1 MGEYKLSLYY
11 VYFYIYTII
20 IISILIFI
28 NTLYNLSVYGNLILN
43 KNSEDFILT
52 EHEYI
57 PNSKNYG
64 TSKLLIG
71 DTIDYKLFIS
81 ILVDNNFNY
90 SDKYF
95 TLNITR
101 TLLKFFIV
109 ITIISVS
116 FYILAWIWSNIAG
129 IDFEIDKCR
138 EFIIKECYFIN
149 DGNDGNDG
157 KDWIKLGII
166 MAIFLILF
174 SIFIVDI
181 TMPQKKYEKYI
192 IDGSEEDSLT
202 VNKYKY
208 VNLEKYL
215 NVDSNNSYV
224 FKGNDNIDILIN
236 HLKGYNIHTIKN
248 ISHIDNDIINDVQ
261 GDKLDEYNNFIDK
274 IKYVSAAIATAYDN
288 DKKIYEN
295 KDLDFIKLIIIFL
308 NNIKININDKKK
320 GLNETD
326 KDFLHPRVF
335 SNYIINIITGVIP
348 GISDIEDIKKN
359 KVEYYDLYNI
369 LIGGIP
375 LSIRNNIRNDNV
387 AAGEA
392 CSTNN
397 HDKKLNNID
406 GEKKFCI
413 YDNYLSDLKEY
424 LYTDSIWKNKLKGTL
439 IMILILAIISII
451 IIIILFIYIFVN
463 YNKEYK
469 KYAKITSVKLMRDSN
484 YKNVWYLGMGMII
497 NSLIKK

>member
-1 MGEYKLSLYY
+1 M
-11 VYFYIYTII
+11 
-20 IISILIFI
+20 IFI

-57 PNSKNYG
+57 PNSENYD

-101 TLLKFFIV
+101 TLLKIFIV

-116 FYILAWIWSNIAG
+116 FYILAWIWSELLAG
-129 IDFEIDKCR
+129 IDFKIDKCR

-149 DGNDGNDG
+149 DGNDG
-157 KDWIKLGII
+157 KDWVKLGII
-166 MAIFLILF
+166 IFIFLILCG
-174 SIFIVDI
+174 IFAVDI

-202 VNKYKY
+202 TNKYKY

-215 NVDSNNSYV
+215 NADSKNSYV
-224 FKGNDNIDILIN
+224 FKGNNDNIDILIN

-248 ISHIDNDIINDVQ
+248 ISPIDIKINDDR
-261 GDKLDEYNNFIDK
+261 GDKLDEYNKFIDN
-274 IKYVSAAIATAYDN
+274 IKNVSNVIATVYGN

-308 NNIKININDKKK
+308 NNIKINNNKKR
-320 GLNETD
+320 GLFETD
-326 KDFLHPRVF
+326 IDFLKVF

-375 LSIRNNIRNDNV
+375 LSIRNNIV
-387 AAGEA
+387 AGAS
-392 CSTNN
+392 CSTIN
-397 HDKKLNNID
+397 HDKKLNSID

-424 LYTDSIWKNKLKGTL
+424 LYTDSIWKNKLKGVL

-469 KYAKITSVKLMRDSN
+469 NYAKITSVKLIRDSN
-484 YKNVWYLGMGMII
+484 YKNVGYLGMGMII

>member
-57 PNSKNYG
+57 PNSENYD

-116 FYILAWIWSNIAG
+116 FSILAWIWSELLAG
-129 IDFEIDKCR
+129 IDFKIDKCR

-149 DGNDGNDG
+149 DGNDG
-157 KDWIKLGII
+157 KDWVKLGII
-166 MAIFLILF
+166 IFIFLILCG
-174 SIFIVDI
+174 IFVVDI

-202 VNKYKY
+202 TNKYKY
-208 VNLEKYL
+208 LNLEKYL
-215 NVDSNNSYV
+215 NADSKNSYV
-224 FKGNDNIDILIN
+224 FKGNNDNIDILIN

-248 ISHIDNDIINDVQ
+248 ISYIDKQ
-261 GDKLDEYNNFIDK
+261 DEYNKFIDK
-274 IKYVSAAIATAYDN
+274 IKNVSAVIATAYDN
-288 DKKIYEN
+288 KKIYEN

-308 NNIKININDKKK
+308 NNIKINNNKKR
-320 GLNETD
+320 GLFETD
-326 KDFLHPRVF
+326 IDFLKVF

-375 LSIRNNIRNDNV
+375 LSIRNNIV
-387 AAGEA
+387 AAGEKP
-392 CSTNN
+392 CSTIN
-397 HDKKLNNID
+397 HDKKLNSID

-424 LYTDSIWKNKLKGTL
+424 LYTDSIWKNKLKGVL

>member
-52 EHEYI
+52 EHEYM
-57 PNSKNYG
+57 PDSGNYD

-101 TLLKFFIV
+101 TLLKIFIV
-109 ITIISVS
+109 ITIISLS
-116 FYILAWIWSNIAG
+116 FCILAWIWSTLPG
-129 IDFEIDKCR
+129 IDFNIDTCHEI
-138 EFIIKECYFIN
+138 IIKECYFIN
-149 DGNDGNDG
+149 DVNNG
-157 KDWIKLGII
+157 KDRVKLGII
-166 MAIFLILF
+166 IVIFLILF

-181 TMPQKKYEKYI
+181 TMPRKKYEKYI
-192 IDGSEEDSLT
+192 IDKPEEDYLT
-202 VNKYKY
+202 KAKYKWL
-208 VNLEKYL
+208 NFEKYL
-215 NVDSNNSYV
+215 NSEGSIYEDN
-224 FKGNDNIDILIN
+224 NDNIDILIN

-248 ISHIDNDIINDVQ
+248 ISDIDKINDKT
-261 GDKLDEYNNFIDK
+261 GHKKDEYNKFISN
-274 IKYVSAAIATAYDN
+274 IKTFSAVIATKYDGDN
-288 DKKIYEN
+288 KIYEN

-308 NNIKININDKKK
+308 NNIKIYNNEKKM
-320 GLNETD
+320 GLLSETD
-326 KDFLHPRVF
+326 KDFLHPKIF
-335 SNYIINIITGVIP
+335 LNYIINIISGVIP

-359 KVEYYDLYNI
+359 KVENYDLYNI

-375 LSIRNNIRNDNV
+375 LSIRNNLV
-387 AAGEA
+387 TTGSS
-392 CSTNN
+392 CSNTNY
-397 HDKKLNNID
+397 KITLNSID
-406 GEKKFCI
+406 EEKKFCI
-413 YDNYLSDLKEY
+413 YDNYLLDLKEF
-424 LYTDSIWKNKLKGTL
+424 LYTDSIWKNKLKGAL
-439 IMILILAIISII
+439 IMILVLAIISII

-469 KYAKITSVKLMRDSN
+469 NYAKITSVKLIRDSN
-484 YKNVWYLGMGMII
+484 YKNAWYLGLGYII

>member
-57 PNSKNYG
+57 PNSENYD

-101 TLLKFFIV
+101 TLLKIFIV

-116 FYILAWIWSNIAG
+116 FYILAWIWSELLAG
-129 IDFEIDKCR
+129 IDFKIDKCR

-149 DGNDGNDG
+149 DGNNG
-157 KDWIKLGII
+157 KDWVKLGII
-166 MAIFLILF
+166 IFIFLILC
-174 SIFIVDI
+174 SIFAVDI

-202 VNKYKY
+202 TNKYKY

-215 NVDSNNSYV
+215 NADSKNSYV
-224 FKGNDNIDILIN
+224 FKGNNDNIDILIN

-248 ISHIDNDIINDVQ
+248 ISPIDIKINDDR
-261 GDKLDEYNNFIDK
+261 GDKLDEYNKFIDN
-274 IKYVSAAIATAYDN
+274 IKNVSNVIATVYGN

-308 NNIKININDKKK
+308 NNIKINNNKKR
-320 GLNETD
+320 GLFETD
-326 KDFLHPRVF
+326 IDFLKVF

-375 LSIRNNIRNDNV
+375 LSIRNNIV
-387 AAGEA
+387 AGAS
-392 CSTNN
+392 CSTN
-397 HDKKLNNID
+397 HEKKLNSID
-406 GEKKFCI
+406 VEKKSCI
-413 YDNYLSDLKEY
+413 YDNYLSDLKEF
-424 LYTDSIWKNKLKGTL
+424 LYTDSIWKNKLKGAL

-469 KYAKITSVKLMRDSN
+469 NYAKITSVKLIRDSN
-484 YKNVWYLGMGMII
+484 YKNVGYLGMGMII

>member
-57 PNSKNYG
+57 PNSENYD

-101 TLLKFFIV
+101 TLLKIFIV

-116 FYILAWIWSNIAG
+116 FYILAWIWSELLAG
-129 IDFEIDKCR
+129 IDFKIDKCR

-149 DGNDGNDG
+149 DGNDG
-157 KDWIKLGII
+157 KDWVKLGII
-166 MAIFLILF
+166 IFIFLILCG
-174 SIFIVDI
+174 IFVVDI

-202 VNKYKY
+202 TNKYKY

-215 NVDSNNSYV
+215 NADSKNSYV
-224 FKGNDNIDILIN
+224 FKGNNDNIDILIN

-248 ISHIDNDIINDVQ
+248 ISPIDIKINDDR
-261 GDKLDEYNNFIDK
+261 GDKLDEYNKFIDN
-274 IKYVSAAIATAYDN
+274 IKNVSNVIATVYGN

-308 NNIKININDKKK
+308 NNIKINNNKKR
-320 GLNETD
+320 GLFETD
-326 KDFLHPRVF
+326 IDFLKVF

-375 LSIRNNIRNDNV
+375 LSIRNNIV
-387 AAGEA
+387 AGAS
-392 CSTNN
+392 CSTIN
-397 HDKKLNNID
+397 HDKKLNSID

-424 LYTDSIWKNKLKGTL
+424 LYTDSIWKNKLKGAL

-469 KYAKITSVKLMRDSN
+469 NYAKITSVKLIRDSN
-484 YKNVWYLGMGMII
+484 YKNVGYLGMGMII

>member
-57 PNSKNYG
+57 PNSENYD

-101 TLLKFFIV
+101 TLLKIFIV

-116 FYILAWIWSNIAG
+116 FYILAWIWSELLAG
-129 IDFEIDKCR
+129 IDFKIDKCR

-149 DGNDGNDG
+149 DGNDG
-157 KDWIKLGII
+157 KDWVKLGII
-166 MAIFLILF
+166 IFIFLILCG
-174 SIFIVDI
+174 IFVVDI

-202 VNKYKY
+202 TNKYKY

-215 NVDSNNSYV
+215 NADSKNSYV
-224 FKGNDNIDILIN
+224 FKGNNDNIDILIN

-248 ISHIDNDIINDVQ
+248 ISPIDIKINDDR
-261 GDKLDEYNNFIDK
+261 GDKLDEYNKFIDN
-274 IKYVSAAIATAYDN
+274 IKNVSNVIATVYGN

-308 NNIKININDKKK
+308 NNIKINNNKKR
-320 GLNETD
+320 GLFETD
-326 KDFLHPRVF
+326 IDFLKVF

-375 LSIRNNIRNDNV
+375 LSIRNNIV
-387 AAGEA
+387 AGAS
-392 CSTNN
+392 CSTIN
-397 HDKKLNNID
+397 HDKKLNSID

-424 LYTDSIWKNKLKGTL
+424 LYTDSIWKNKLKGVL

-469 KYAKITSVKLMRDSN
+469 NYAKITSVKLIRDSN
-484 YKNVWYLGMGMII
+484 YKNVGYLGMGMII

>member
-57 PNSKNYG
+57 PKSENYD

-101 TLLKFFIV
+101 TLLKIFIV

-116 FYILAWIWSNIAG
+116 FSILAWIWSNLAG
-129 IDFEIDKCR
+129 IDFKIGVCR
-138 EFIIKECYFIN
+138 DFIIKECYFIN
-149 DGNDGNDG
+149 DGNNG
-157 KDWIKLGII
+157 KDWVKLGII
-166 MAIFLILF
+166 IFIFLILC
-174 SIFIVDI
+174 SIFVVDI

-202 VNKYKY
+202 TNKYKY

-215 NVDSNNSYV
+215 NADSKNGYV
-224 FKGNDNIDILIN
+224 FKGNNDNIDILIN

-248 ISHIDNDIINDVQ
+248 ISHIDKQ
-261 GDKLDEYNNFIDK
+261 DEYNKFIDN
-274 IKYVSAAIATAYDN
+274 IKNVSAAIATAYDN
-288 DKKIYEN
+288 KKIYEN

-308 NNIKININDKKK
+308 NNIKINNNKKR
-320 GLNETD
+320 GLFETD
-326 KDFLHPRVF
+326 IDFLKVF

-375 LSIRNNIRNDNV
+375 LSIRNNIV
-387 AAGEA
+387 AGAS
-392 CSTNN
+392 CSTN
-397 HDKKLNNID
+397 HEIKLNRID

-413 YDNYLSDLKEY
+413 YDNYLSDLKEF
-424 LYTDSIWKNKLKGTL
+424 LYTDSIWKNKLKGAL

-469 KYAKITSVKLMRDSN
+469 NYAKITSVKLIRDSN
-484 YKNVWYLGMGMII
+484 YKNVGYLGMGMII

>member
-57 PNSKNYG
+57 PNSENYD

-101 TLLKFFIV
+101 TLLKIFIV

-116 FYILAWIWSNIAG
+116 FYILAWIWSNLAG
-129 IDFEIDKCR
+129 IDFKIDKCR

-149 DGNDGNDG
+149 DGNGTM
-157 KDWIKLGII
+157 DWVKLGII
-166 MAIFLILF
+166 IFIFLILCG
-174 SIFIVDI
+174 IFVVDI

-192 IDGSEEDSLT
+192 IDGSEEDYLT
-202 VNKYKY
+202 TKIYKY

-215 NVDSNNSYV
+215 NTDSKDSYV
-224 FKGNDNIDILIN
+224 FKGNNDNIDILIN

-248 ISHIDNDIINDVQ
+248 ISHIDKQ
-261 GDKLDEYNNFIDK
+261 DEYNKFIDK
-274 IKYVSAAIATAYDN
+274 IKYVSAAIATVYGN

-308 NNIKININDKKK
+308 NNIKINNNKKR
-320 GLNETD
+320 GLFETD
-326 KDFLHPRVF
+326 IDFLKVF

-375 LSIRNNIRNDNV
+375 LSIRNNIV
-387 AAGEA
+387 AGAS
-392 CSTNN
+392 CSTN
-397 HDKKLNNID
+397 HEKKLNNID
-406 GEKKFCI
+406 VEKKSCI

-424 LYTDSIWKNKLKGTL
+424 LYTDSIWKNKLKGAL

-469 KYAKITSVKLMRDSN
+469 NYAKITSVKLIRDSN
-484 YKNVWYLGMGMII
+484 YKNVGYLGMGMII

>member
-1 MGEYKLSLYY
+1 
-11 VYFYIYTII
+11 
-20 IISILIFI
+20 
-28 NTLYNLSVYGNLILN
+28 LYNLSVYGNLILN

-149 DGNDGNDG
+149 DGNDGND
-157 KDWIKLGII
+157 WIKLGII
-166 MAIFLILF
+166 MVIFLILF

-181 TMPQKKYEKYI
+181 TMPQKKYDKYI
-192 IDGSEEDSLT
+192 IDKSEETTLT
-202 VNKYKY
+202 KTTYKY

-215 NVDSNNSYV
+215 NANSNDSRV
-224 FKGNDNIDILIN
+224 FNDNNDNIDILIN

-248 ISHIDNDIINDVQ
+248 ISHIDKITEVEGDKITEVG
-261 GDKLDEYNNFIDK
+261 GDKLVEYNKFIDK
-274 IKYVSAAIATAYDN
+274 IKIFSAAIAKAYDN

-308 NNIKININDKKK
+308 NNIKINNNDKKK

-375 LSIRNNIRNDNV
+375 LSKLDGI
-387 AAGEA
+387 ATAGEKP
-392 CSTNN
+392 CSTTNRGI
-397 HDKKLNNID
+397 KLNSID
-406 GEKKFCI
+406 GEKKSCI

-469 KYAKITSVKLMRDSN
+469 NYAKITSVKLMRDSN

>member
-57 PNSKNYG
+57 PNSENYD

-101 TLLKFFIV
+101 TLLKIFIV

-116 FYILAWIWSNIAG
+116 FYILAWIWSELLAG
-129 IDFEIDKCR
+129 IDFKIDKCR

-149 DGNDGNDG
+149 DGNDG
-157 KDWIKLGII
+157 KDWVKLGII
-166 MAIFLILF
+166 IFIFLILCG
-174 SIFIVDI
+174 IFAVDI

-202 VNKYKY
+202 TNKYKY

-215 NVDSNNSYV
+215 NADSKNSYV
-224 FKGNDNIDILIN
+224 FKGNNDNIDILIN

-248 ISHIDNDIINDVQ
+248 ISPIDIKINDDR
-261 GDKLDEYNNFIDK
+261 GDKLDEYNKFIDN
-274 IKYVSAAIATAYDN
+274 IKNVSNVIATVYGN

-308 NNIKININDKKK
+308 NNIKINNNKKR
-320 GLNETD
+320 GLFETD
-326 KDFLHPRVF
+326 IDFLKVF

-375 LSIRNNIRNDNV
+375 LSIRNNIV
-387 AAGEA
+387 AGAS
-392 CSTNN
+392 CSTN
-397 HDKKLNNID
+397 HEKKLNSID
-406 GEKKFCI
+406 VEKKSCI
-413 YDNYLSDLKEY
+413 YDNYLLDLKEF
-424 LYTDSIWKNKLKGTL
+424 LYTDSIWKNKLKGVL

-469 KYAKITSVKLMRDSN
+469 NYAKITSVKLIRDSN
-484 YKNVWYLGMGMII
+484 YKNVGYLGMGMII

>member
-1 MGEYKLSLYY
+1 MGDYKLSLYY

-57 PNSKNYG
+57 PNSENYG

-116 FYILAWIWSNIAG
+116 FYILAWIWSNLPG
-129 IDFEIDKCR
+129 IDFKIGVCR
-138 EFIIKECYFIN
+138 DFIIKECYFI
-149 DGNDGNDG
+149 NDGNDG

-192 IDGSEEDSLT
+192 IDKSEETTLKKT
-202 VNKYKY
+202 YKY

-215 NVDSNNSYV
+215 NADSSDNESYV
-224 FKGNDNIDILIN
+224 FKSNNDNIDILIN

-248 ISHIDNDIINDVQ
+248 ISPIDNDKITEVE
-261 GDKLDEYNNFIDK
+261 GDKLDEYNKFIDK
-274 IKYVSAAIATAYDN
+274 IKIFSAAIAKAYDN

-295 KDLDFIKLIIIFL
+295 KDLDFIKLIIILL
-308 NNIKININDKKK
+308 NNIKINNNDKKK
-320 GLNETD
+320 GLFESD

-375 LSIRNNIRNDNV
+375 LSKLDGF
-387 AAGEA
+387 ATAGEA
-392 CSTNN
+392 CSTTNRGI
-397 HDKKLNNID
+397 KLNDI
-406 GEKKFCI
+406 KKKICI

-424 LYTDSIWKNKLKGTL
+424 LYTDSIWKNKLKGAL

-469 KYAKITSVKLMRDSN
+469 NYAKITSVKLMRDSN

-497 NSLIKK
+497 NNLIKK

>member
-57 PNSKNYG
+57 PNSENYD

-101 TLLKFFIV
+101 TLLKIFIV

-116 FYILAWIWSNIAG
+116 FYILAWIWSELLAG
-129 IDFEIDKCR
+129 IDFKIDKCR

-149 DGNDGNDG
+149 DGNDG
-157 KDWIKLGII
+157 KDWVKLGII
-166 MAIFLILF
+166 IFIFLILCG
-174 SIFIVDI
+174 IFAVDI

-202 VNKYKY
+202 TNKYKY

-215 NVDSNNSYV
+215 NADSKNSYV
-224 FKGNDNIDILIN
+224 FKGNNDNIDILIN

-248 ISHIDNDIINDVQ
+248 ISPIDIKINDDR
-261 GDKLDEYNNFIDK
+261 GDKLDEYNKFIDN
-274 IKYVSAAIATAYDN
+274 IKNVSNVIATVYGN

-308 NNIKININDKKK
+308 NNIKINNNKKR
-320 GLNETD
+320 GLFETD
-326 KDFLHPRVF
+326 IDFLKVF

-375 LSIRNNIRNDNV
+375 LSIRNNIV
-387 AAGEA
+387 AGAS
-392 CSTNN
+392 CSTIN
-397 HDKKLNNID
+397 HDKKLNSID

-424 LYTDSIWKNKLKGTL
+424 LYTDSIWKNKLKGVL

-469 KYAKITSVKLMRDSN
+469 NYAKITSVKLIRDSN
-484 YKNVWYLGMGMII
+484 YKNVGYLGMGMII

>member
-57 PNSKNYG
+57 PKSENYD

-101 TLLKFFIV
+101 TLLKIFIV

-116 FYILAWIWSNIAG
+116 FSILAWIWSNLAG
-129 IDFEIDKCR
+129 IDFKIGVCR
-138 EFIIKECYFIN
+138 DFIIKECYFIN
-149 DGNDGNDG
+149 DGNNG
-157 KDWIKLGII
+157 KDWVKLGII

-181 TMPQKKYEKYI
+181 TMPQKKYDKYI

-202 VNKYKY
+202 TNKYKY

-215 NVDSNNSYV
+215 NADSKNGYV
-224 FKGNDNIDILIN
+224 FKGNNDNIDILIN

-248 ISHIDNDIINDVQ
+248 ISHIDKQ
-261 GDKLDEYNNFIDK
+261 DEYNKFIDN
-274 IKYVSAAIATAYDN
+274 IKNVSAAIATAYDN
-288 DKKIYEN
+288 KKIYEN

-308 NNIKININDKKK
+308 NNIKINNNKKR
-320 GLNETD
+320 GLFETD
-326 KDFLHPRVF
+326 IDFLKVF

-348 GISDIEDIKKN
+348 GISDIEDINKN
-359 KVEYYDLYNI
+359 KIEDYDLYNI

-375 LSIRNNIRNDNV
+375 LSIRNNIV
-387 AAGEA
+387 AAGEKP
-392 CSTNN
+392 CSTIN
-397 HDKKLNNID
+397 HDKKLNRID

-424 LYTDSIWKNKLKGTL
+424 LYTDSIWKNKLKGAL

-469 KYAKITSVKLMRDSN
+469 NYAKITSVKLIRDSN
-484 YKNVWYLGMGMII
+484 YKNVGYLGMGMII

>member
-52 EHEYI
+52 EHKYM
-57 PNSKNYG
+57 PDSGNYD

-101 TLLKFFIV
+101 TLLKIFIV
-109 ITIISVS
+109 ITIISLS
-116 FYILAWIWSNIAG
+116 FCILAWIWSTLPG
-129 IDFEIDKCR
+129 IDFNIDTCHEI
-138 EFIIKECYFIN
+138 IIKECYFIN
-149 DGNDGNDG
+149 DVNND
-157 KDWIKLGII
+157 KDWVKLGII
-166 MAIFLILF
+166 IVIFLILF

-192 IDGSEEDSLT
+192 IDKPEENLLT
-202 VNKYKY
+202 ITTYKWL
-208 VNLEKYL
+208 NLEKYL
-215 NVDSNNSYV
+215 NTDSEKSYV
-224 FKGNDNIDILIN
+224 FKDNNDNIDILIN

-248 ISHIDNDIINDVQ
+248 ISHIDKINEVG
-261 GDKLDEYNNFIDK
+261 GDTLVEYNTFIDN
-274 IKYVSAAIATAYDN
+274 IKTFSAAIATKYDGDN
-288 DKKIYEN
+288 KIYEN

-308 NNIKININDKKK
+308 NNIKIYNNEKKR
-320 GLNETD
+320 GLLSETD
-326 KDFLHPRVF
+326 KDFLHPKIF
-335 SNYIINIITGVIP
+335 LNYIINIISGVIP

-359 KVEYYDLYNI
+359 KVENYDLYNI

-375 LSIRNNIRNDNV
+375 LSIRNKIV
-387 AAGEA
+387 TTGSS
-392 CSTNN
+392 CSTDNYE
-397 HDKKLNNID
+397 KKLNSID
-406 GEKKFCI
+406 GNKQLCI
-413 YDNYLSDLKEY
+413 YDNYLLDLKEF
-424 LYTDSIWKNKLKGTL
+424 LYTDSIWKNKLKGAL
-439 IMILILAIISII
+439 IMILVLAIISII

-469 KYAKITSVKLMRDSN
+469 NYAKITSVKLIRDSN
-484 YKNVWYLGMGMII
+484 YKNAWYLGLGYII

>member
-57 PNSKNYG
+57 PNSENYD

-101 TLLKFFIV
+101 TLLKIFIV

-116 FYILAWIWSNIAG
+116 FYILAWIWSELLAG
-129 IDFEIDKCR
+129 IDFKIDKCR

-149 DGNDGNDG
+149 DGNDG
-157 KDWIKLGII
+157 KDWVKLGII
-166 MAIFLILF
+166 IFIFLILCG
-174 SIFIVDI
+174 IFAVDI

-202 VNKYKY
+202 TNKYKY

-215 NVDSNNSYV
+215 NADSKNSYV
-224 FKGNDNIDILIN
+224 FKGNNDNIDILIN

-248 ISHIDNDIINDVQ
+248 ISPIDIKINDDR
-261 GDKLDEYNNFIDK
+261 GDKLDEYNKFINK
-274 IKYVSAAIATAYDN
+274 IKYVSAAIATVYGN

-308 NNIKININDKKK
+308 NNIKINNNKKR
-320 GLNETD
+320 GLFETD
-326 KDFLHPRVF
+326 IDFLKVF

-375 LSIRNNIRNDNV
+375 LSIRNNIV
-387 AAGEA
+387 AGAS
-392 CSTNN
+392 CSTIN
-397 HDKKLNNID
+397 HDKKLNSID

-424 LYTDSIWKNKLKGTL
+424 LYTDSIWKNKLKGVL

-469 KYAKITSVKLMRDSN
+469 NYAKITSVKLIRDSN
-484 YKNVWYLGMGMII
+484 YKNVGYLGMGMII

>member
-57 PNSKNYG
+57 PNSENYD

-101 TLLKFFIV
+101 TLLKIFIV

-116 FYILAWIWSNIAG
+116 FSILAWIWSELLAG
-129 IDFEIDKCR
+129 IDFKIDKCR

-149 DGNDGNDG
+149 DGNGTM
-157 KDWIKLGII
+157 DWVKLGII
-166 MAIFLILF
+166 IFIFLILCG
-174 SIFIVDI
+174 IFVVDI

-192 IDGSEEDSLT
+192 IDGSEEDYLT
-202 VNKYKY
+202 TKIYKY

-215 NVDSNNSYV
+215 NTDSKDSYV
-224 FKGNDNIDILIN
+224 FKGNNDIDILIN

-248 ISHIDNDIINDVQ
+248 ISHIDKQ
-261 GDKLDEYNNFIDK
+261 DEYNKFIDK
-274 IKYVSAAIATAYDN
+274 IKNVSAVIATAYDN
-288 DKKIYEN
+288 KKIYEN

-308 NNIKININDKKK
+308 NNIKINNNKKR
-320 GLNETD
+320 GLFETD
-326 KDFLHPRVF
+326 IDFLKVF

-348 GISDIEDIKKN
+348 GISDIEDINKN

-375 LSIRNNIRNDNV
+375 LSIRNKI
-387 AAGEA
+387 ATPGEA
-392 CSTNN
+392 PCSTAN
-397 HDKKLNNID
+397 HDKKLNRID

-424 LYTDSIWKNKLKGTL
+424 LYTDSIWKNKLKGAL

-469 KYAKITSVKLMRDSN
+469 NYAKITSVKLIRDSN
-484 YKNVWYLGMGMII
+484 YKNVGYLGMGMII

>member
-57 PNSKNYG
+57 PNSENYD

-101 TLLKFFIV
+101 TLLKIFIV

-116 FYILAWIWSNIAG
+116 FYILAWIWSNLAG
-129 IDFEIDKCR
+129 IDFKIDKCR

-149 DGNDGNDG
+149 DGNDG
-157 KDWIKLGII
+157 KDWVKLGII
-166 MAIFLILF
+166 IFIFLILCG
-174 SIFIVDI
+174 IFAVDI

-202 VNKYKY
+202 TNKYKY

-215 NVDSNNSYV
+215 NADSKNSYV
-224 FKGNDNIDILIN
+224 FKGNNDNIDILIN

-248 ISHIDNDIINDVQ
+248 ISPIDIKINDDR
-261 GDKLDEYNNFIDK
+261 GDKLDEYNKFIDN
-274 IKYVSAAIATAYDN
+274 IKNVSNVIATVYGN

-308 NNIKININDKKK
+308 NNIKINNNKKR
-320 GLNETD
+320 GLFETD
-326 KDFLHPRVF
+326 IDFLKVF

-375 LSIRNNIRNDNV
+375 LSIRNNIV
-387 AAGEA
+387 AGAS
-392 CSTNN
+392 CSTIN
-397 HDKKLNNID
+397 HDKKLNSID

-424 LYTDSIWKNKLKGTL
+424 LYTDSIWKNKLKGAL

-463 YNKEYK
+463 YNKVYK
-469 KYAKITSVKLMRDSN
+469 NYAKITSVKLIRDSN
-484 YKNVWYLGMGMII
+484 YKNVGYLGMGMII

>member
-57 PNSKNYG
+57 PNSENYD

-101 TLLKFFIV
+101 TLLKIFIV

-116 FYILAWIWSNIAG
+116 FYILAWIWSELLAG
-129 IDFEIDKCR
+129 IDFKIDKCR

-149 DGNDGNDG
+149 DGNDG
-157 KDWIKLGII
+157 KDWVKLGII
-166 MAIFLILF
+166 IFIFLILCG
-174 SIFIVDI
+174 IFAVDI

-202 VNKYKY
+202 TNKYKY

-215 NVDSNNSYV
+215 NADSKNSYV
-224 FKGNDNIDILIN
+224 FKGNNDNIDILIN

-248 ISHIDNDIINDVQ
+248 ISPIDIKINDDR
-261 GDKLDEYNNFIDK
+261 GDKLDEYNKFIDN
-274 IKYVSAAIATAYDN
+274 IKNVSNVIATVYGN

-308 NNIKININDKKK
+308 NNIKINNNKKR
-320 GLNETD
+320 GLFETD
-326 KDFLHPRVF
+326 IDFLKVF

-375 LSIRNNIRNDNV
+375 LSIRNNIV
-387 AAGEA
+387 AGAS
-392 CSTNN
+392 CSTN
-397 HDKKLNNID
+397 HEIKLNRID

-424 LYTDSIWKNKLKGTL
+424 LYTDSIWKNKLKGVL

-469 KYAKITSVKLMRDSN
+469 NYAKITSVKLIRDSN
-484 YKNVWYLGMGMII
+484 YKNVGYLGMGMII